1 MAPTK
6 TAHEFDACHKC
17 LLVSDHTWNECIGCN
32 AQINETY
39 DCGGHYAVNP
49 CGYCKDTRLNG
60 WAAFGIDCRGTCAME
75 LRTDECG
82 QCFAESDSLWNAS
95 LPNFANFGKDCE
107 GVCDGMKESDECG
120 QCLAISSVEWDNCV
134 GCDGIPFSNKAFNEC
149 LRCIDRNDVNF
160 DDFGKDCRG
169 LCATNAEM

>member
-1 MAPTK
+1 M
-6 TAHEFDACHKC
+6 
-17 LLVSDHTWNECIGCN
+17 W
-32 AQINETY
+32 
-39 DCGGHYAVNP
+39 
-49 CGYCKDTRLNG
+49 
-60 WAAFGIDCRGTCAME
+60 

-82 QCFAESDSLWNAS
+82 QCLAECVGCDNIHNCGLAFNDCGRCLNAS
-95 LPNFANFGKDCE
+95 LPNFGKDCE

-134 GCDGIPFSNKAFNEC
+134 GCDGIPFSNKAFNEF